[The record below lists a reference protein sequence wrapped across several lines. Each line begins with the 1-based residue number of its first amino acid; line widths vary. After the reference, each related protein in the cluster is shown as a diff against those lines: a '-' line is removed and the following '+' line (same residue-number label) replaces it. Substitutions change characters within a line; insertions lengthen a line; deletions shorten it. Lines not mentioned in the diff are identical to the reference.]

1 MSMNAPQN
9 YETYM
14 VYVVDSLGNRPY
26 DEINVAFDAN
36 LVLRL
41 VEEGYIEESQQ
52 HHYEAYMTT
61 GGYIIKAEGT
71 DLETYFMEM
80 VQEEMR

>member
-1 MSMNAPQN
+1 MSMSAPKLT
-9 YETYM
+9 ETY
-14 VYVVDSLGNRPY
+14 VVHEVTSIGNIPY
-26 DEINVAFDAN
+26 NEIEVAFDAN
-36 LVLRL
+36 LILRL
-41 VEEGYIEESQQ
+41 VEENFIEERNQ

-80 VQEEMR
+80 VG